1 MRIMVPEDFLVIS
14 PQLAHLMVE
23 WLWRER
29 KNKKRSLFSATPCIL
44 KTSTV
49 QYVVRGHGEK
59 MLCFISL
66 YF

>member
-29 KNKKRSLFSATPCIL
+29 KNKKRSLFSATPCI
-44 KTSTV
+44 
-49 QYVVRGHGEK
+49 VRLLWKLFDQANEIV
-59 MLCFISL
+59 FIL
-66 YF
+66 L